1 MVAPTGNVDPV
12 SAEQDDAGDAPRTLP
27 LIGLFLRSPR
37 RRPWT
42 AVAALLTGVVA
53 TVAVAAL
60 FPRTYVVEAR
70 ILAQKHSMIQMF
82 ANPHRPSSP
91 EPEAPPTRA
100 AGETILKRDSLVTI
114 EREAHLD
121 DRWVNE
127 RTPLGQIIDRVL
139 HTSPP
144 PVEEQSRAILGT
156 LEKRLAVTTDDNTIK
171 ISVSW
176 HQAETAYLIAAA
188 ALKSFLKDK
197 SDQEAGAI
205 NESAAIIEQEATRQR
220 ELLATALSSVQKLR
234 RVTVV
239 DSAASSSSSP
249 GAPMARV
256 TIGGVTEVAQTSAD
270 VTALLAEKRREIQ
283 VLEDTRR
290 RRLADL
296 RVQLEDLRA
305 TLTPAHPSVLA
316 MEEKIRQATAP
327 PPELQALKQAEA
339 EVLAQIKNAAPA
351 AASPMAV
358 PIGGASEGSTAA
370 RMVLAHGEDAELSTA
385 RAKLSVAVQRYE
397 ELMER
402 LDATRMELLSEQAAF
417 KYRYVVMVPPELPKQ
432 AAKPNLLMVIG
443 IGALASFVLAF
454 LAAGLRDLLSGRF
467 VEIWQVQRKL
477 PIPLIAEVDDP

>member
-37 RRPWT
+37 RRPFT
-42 AVAALLTGVVA
+42 AAGALLVGTLA
-53 TVAVAAL
+53 TAAVAAL
-60 FPRTYVVEAR
+60 FPRTYVVEAK
-70 ILAQKHSMIQMF
+70 ILAQKHSTIPLLTI
-82 ANPHRPSSP
+82 PHRPSSN

-121 DRWVNE
+121 ERWSNE
-127 RTPLGQIIDRVL
+127 RTPLGKIMDRVFRANAA
-139 HTSPP
+139 PP
-144 PVEEQSRAILGT
+144 PAEEQSRMILGT
-156 LEKRLAVTTDDNTIK
+156 LEKRIAVTTDDNTIK
-171 ISVSW
+171 ITVNW

-205 NESAAIIEQEATRQR
+205 NESAAIVEQEAARQR
-220 ELLATALSSVQKLR
+220 DVLASTLSNVQKIRRAAIVQSTEAASATA
-234 RVTVV
+234 
-239 DSAASSSSSP
+239 AH
-249 GAPMARV
+249 
-256 TIGGVTEVAQTSAD
+256 GVTGVSGVVALPQTSAEI
-270 VTALLAEKRREIQ
+270 TALLAEKRHAIQ
-283 VLEDTRR
+283 LLEEARQ

-327 PPELQALKQAEA
+327 LPELQSLKQAEA
-339 EVLAQIKNAAPA
+339 EILAQIKGAAPAVSPMAAPA
-351 AASPMAV
+351 AA
-358 PIGGASEGSTAA
+358 GEGASTAA
-370 RMVLAHGEDAELSTA
+370 RVILQHGEDAELSTA

-402 LDATRMELLSEQAAF
+402 LDATRLELLSEQAAF

-432 AAKPNLLMVIG
+432 AAKPSLPLVVAL
-443 IGALASFVLAF
+443 GALGSVLLAF

-467 VEIWQVQRKL
+467 VEIWQVQGKL